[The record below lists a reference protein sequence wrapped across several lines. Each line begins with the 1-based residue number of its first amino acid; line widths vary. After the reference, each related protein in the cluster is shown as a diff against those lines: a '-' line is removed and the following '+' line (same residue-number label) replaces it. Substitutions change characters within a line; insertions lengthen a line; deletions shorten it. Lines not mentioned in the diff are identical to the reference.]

1 MLKTNKSITL
11 TGYSIIENKQV
22 AYMNATIST
31 DGGNVG
37 SVTRSIQNQE
47 LYNANKAE
55 VRADMDNFDKELY
68 AIEDELVG
76 GATSEA

>member
-11 TGYSIIENKQV
+11 TGYSIIEDKQV

-31 DGGNVG
+31 NGGNVG

-47 LYNANKAE
+47 LYNANKVE
-55 VRADMDNFDKELY
+55 VRADMDAFDKQLY